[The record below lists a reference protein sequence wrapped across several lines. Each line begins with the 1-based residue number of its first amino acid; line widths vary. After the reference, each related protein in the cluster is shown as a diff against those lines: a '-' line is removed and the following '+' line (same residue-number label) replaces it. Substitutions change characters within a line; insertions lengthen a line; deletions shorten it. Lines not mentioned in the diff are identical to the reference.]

1 MVNRFFSQYLL
12 NKGILTPENVGS
24 VLAKSLD
31 AVPGKDILHMEVP
44 MYEEEA
50 RLGQVLLDE
59 NLLEADK
66 IEKALLAI
74 RTEDYQSV
82 DQVVAEMLEAREE
95 DPSEYE
101 HLRRYVELFMGAVQS
116 FLHTDVIIVR
126 DRENDWQNT
135 SYLIYQTMGGA
146 LRLTV
151 GFRMTAK
158 VLLAMASRFS
168 DETQDKVDDMAI
180 DCIEE
185 FCSVLN
191 GNYIVSMSDRNHDI
205 DLEMPKT
212 VKNRAPSGDSVFQLR
227 VETEFGGFVM
237 YISMDGFV
245 LDNKDY
251 PA

>member
-82 DQVVAEMLEAREE
+82 DQVVTEMLEAREK
-95 DPSEYE
+95 DPVEYE
-101 HLRRYVELFMGAVQS
+101 HLRHYVELFMGAMQS
-116 FLHTDVIIVR
+116 FLHTDVVIVR

-135 SYLIYQTMGGA
+135 SYLTYQTMGGA

-151 GFRMTAK
+151 GCRMTAE

-168 DETQDKVDDMAI
+168 DEPQDKVDDMAI

-185 FCSVLN
+185 FCNVVN
-191 GNYIVSMSDRNHDI
+191 GHYIVSMSGKNHDM
-205 DLEMPKT
+205 DLDMPKT
-212 VKNRAPSGDSVFQLR
+212 VENRAPSGDNVFQLR

-251 PA
+251 PT